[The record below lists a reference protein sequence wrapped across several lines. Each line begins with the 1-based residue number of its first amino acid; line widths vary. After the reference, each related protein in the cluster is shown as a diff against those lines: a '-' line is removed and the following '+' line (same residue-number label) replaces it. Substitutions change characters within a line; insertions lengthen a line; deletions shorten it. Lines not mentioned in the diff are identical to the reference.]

1 MCSLYI
7 IQRICEKV
15 MRKCPWFLEH
25 VPDKLKTQKM
35 CEKAVE
41 EYGSWLLRYVLYDPR
56 FCRVYEKEVE
66 EYPRSLEYVP
76 DNLKTQEMCKKAMH
90 NRPATCFFIPDR
102 FKTQKM
108 RKKAVEAVPSWLE
121 RIPNNFKTQG
131 TCDKAVKKTPRLLE
145 YVPNRFVTQQ
155 QIKLWHD
162 DTYYYN
168 DDNLIKWYKGHQ
180 KRMPQKASI
189 KEEFLPIAWHPSRW
203 WDWCIPEDEKRA
215 TEKLLLTI

>member
-1 MCSLYI
+1 
-7 IQRICEKV
+7 
-15 MRKCPWFLEH
+15 
-25 VPDKLKTQKM
+25 
-35 CEKAVE
+35 
-41 EYGSWLLRYVLYDPR
+41 
-56 FCRVYEKEVE
+56 
-66 EYPRSLEYVP
+66 
-76 DNLKTQEMCKKAMH
+76 
-90 NRPATCFFIPDR
+90 
-102 FKTQKM
+102 M
-108 RKKAVEAVPSWLE
+108 RKKVVEAVPSWLE
-121 RIPNNFKTQG
+121 RIPDNFKTQG
-131 TCDKAVKKTPRLLE
+131 TCDKAVQKRPRLLE

-168 DDNLIKWYKGHQ
+168 DDNLIKCYKGHQ